1 MDGKVALFMKRL
13 FVLLLALVML
23 TPAACA
29 EEFLYTVTSVT
40 DSLSTSSLYDNFYAS
55 GQLDAPTPGVAE
67 GIIPQGIAYL
77 PGENWLIFSGYR
89 SDGGHSALIAVDR
102 ATNEVVKE
110 VYLLNTDRSVYT
122 GHAGGV
128 CVTEKNIFISNASK
142 LYRISLD
149 TFRALPAAAECAFE
163 EEIPVPVT
171 ASYCAYA
178 EDILWV
184 GEFQYGGEYKTDA
197 SHKVKSKDGRYKA
210 WTCGYI
216 LDQSTEN
223 EIKAEAFAGEVI
235 TPDYILSM
243 TERIQGMT
251 ISKDQ
256 IYLSQSYGRKNA
268 SLLWRYSNVLGSTPD
283 AQAELNGKTIPI
295 WCLDS
300 GVKTGALSAP
310 PMTEGLVTID
320 DEVYVLFE
328 SAAQKYMDPKN
339 PSVNPIDRVFR
350 LTDF

>member
-1 MDGKVALFMKRL
+1 MKRAI
-13 FVLLLALVML
+13 LLLLVLVML
-23 TPAACA
+23 TGTACA
-29 EEFLYTVTSVT
+29 GEFLYSTASVT
-40 DSLSTSSLYDNFYAS
+40 DSASTSSLYDNFYAS
-55 GQLDAPTPGVAE
+55 GELDAPTPGVAE

-77 PGENWLIFSGYR
+77 PQEDWLLFSGYR

-102 ATNEVVKE
+102 KSNEVVKE
-110 VYLLNTDRSVYT
+110 VYLINMDESVYT

-142 LYRISLD
+142 LYRISLE
-149 TFRALPAAAECAFE
+149 TFRALPPASECAFE
-163 EEIPVPVT
+163 EEIPVPVN

-178 EDILWV
+178 EGILWV

-197 SHKVKSKDGRYKA
+197 SHKVKSKDGRFKA
-210 WTCGYI
+210 WTCGYL
-216 LDQSTEN
+216 LDQNAEN
-223 EIKAEAFAGEVI
+223 EIKAEAFAGSVI
-235 TPDYILSM
+235 TPDYILSV

-251 ISKDQ
+251 VSRDQ

-268 SLLWRYSNVLGSTPD
+268 SLLWRYSNVLGNAPD
-283 AQAELNGKTIPI
+283 AEAEINGKTIPI

-310 PMTEGLVTID
+310 PMTEGLVTIG

-350 LTDF
+350 LTGF

>member
-1 MDGKVALFMKRL
+1 MKRAI
-13 FVLLLALVML
+13 LLLLVLVML
-23 TPAACA
+23 TGTACA
-29 EEFLYTVTSVT
+29 GEFLYSTASVT
-40 DSLSTSSLYDNFYAS
+40 DSASTSSLYDNFYAS
-55 GQLDAPTPGVAE
+55 GELDAPTPGVAE

-77 PGENWLIFSGYR
+77 PQEDWLIFSGYR

-102 ATNEVVKE
+102 KSNEVVKE
-110 VYLLNTDRSVYT
+110 VYLLSMDGSVYT

-142 LYRISLD
+142 LYRISLE
-149 TFRALPAAAECAFE
+149 TFRALPPASECAFE
-163 EEIPVPVT
+163 EEIPVPVN

-178 EDILWV
+178 DGILWV

-197 SHKVKSKDGRYKA
+197 SHKVKSKDGRFKA
-210 WTCGYI
+210 WTCGYL
-216 LDQSTEN
+216 LDQNAEN
-223 EIKAEAFAGEVI
+223 EIKAEAFAGSVI
-235 TPDYILSM
+235 TPDYILSV

-251 ISKDQ
+251 VSRDQ

-268 SLLWRYSNVLGSTPD
+268 SLLWRYSNALGNTPD
-283 AQAELNGKTIPI
+283 AEAEINGKTIPI

-310 PMTEGLVTID
+310 PMTEGLVTIG

-328 SAAQKYMDPKN
+328 SAAQKYMDPQN

-350 LTDF
+350 LTGF